1 VDELDIGGD
10 GLLQPVQWP
19 WVLRQ
24 SQGGVATLFVA
35 DDSQFVEPALPL
47 LGDFVSVTVPFS
59 FTLGEA
65 ARVVEQEL
73 IELVFAEPRFDE
85 LRSVELVGD
94 DRVRV
99 RV

>member
-1 VDELDIGGD
+1 M
-10 GLLQPVQWP
+10 
-19 WVLRQ
+19 
-24 SQGGVATLFVA
+24 
-35 DDSQFVEPALPL
+35 
-47 LGDFVSVTVPFS
+47 GDFVSVTVPFS

-73 IELVFAEPRFDE
+73 IELVCAEPRFDE